1 VDLIQ
6 RLFDYAH
13 IDFNP
18 PHKPPK
24 IPAVII
30 ATLLSIIGSLLAD
43 AILVAIGE
51 LIFPSTK
58 GYQHFQFA
66 DYSKLTIIGVV
77 IAGIGW
83 PIVARLSTYPRW
95 LYFRLA
101 IVVTIVLLL
110 PDVAILV
117 MGQPFSAVFI
127 LVLMHLAIAVVTYN
141 AMVRLAPVR
150 RLRRRRRNQPEE
162 I

>member
-1 VDLIQ
+1 MDLIQ
-6 RLFDYAH
+6 RLFDYAQL
-13 IDFNP
+13 DFNP

-24 IPAVII
+24 TPAVII
-30 ATLLSIIGSLLAD
+30 SIIISILGSLLAD
-43 AILVAIGE
+43 AILVVIGQAV
-51 LIFPSTK
+51 FPSTK
-58 GYQHFQFA
+58 GYGHFQFS

-83 PIVARLSTYPRW
+83 PIIARVSFSPRW

-101 IVVTIVLLL
+101 ICVTLVLLL
-110 PDVAILV
+110 PDVAILI
-117 MGQPFSAVFI
+117 MGQPASGVFV

-141 AMVRLAPVR
+141 TMVRLAPVR
-150 RLRRRRRNQPEE
+150 RRRRRRIHQPEE